1 MIIKAKDPTDNSI
14 NIAVG
19 DVFDLGNGYRI
30 TVKDDCM
37 YGEGYGR
44 SKEDDEKKY
53 KTCIKFYKTRC
64 FFWYL

>member
-30 TVKDDCM
+30 TVKMIACTEKDMADQRKM
-37 YGEGYGR
+37 M
-44 SKEDDEKKY
+44 KKY

>member
-37 YGEGYGR
+37 YVEGYGR
-44 SKEDDEKKY
+44 SKEDDEKN
-53 KTCIKFYKTRC
+53 IKHA
-64 FFWYL
+64 